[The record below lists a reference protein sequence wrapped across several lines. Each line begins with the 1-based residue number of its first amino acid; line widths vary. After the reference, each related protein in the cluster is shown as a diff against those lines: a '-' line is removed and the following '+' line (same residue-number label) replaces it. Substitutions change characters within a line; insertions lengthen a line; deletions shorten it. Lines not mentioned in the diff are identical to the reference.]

1 MTTPDSF
8 GSGGATGSGT
18 GGLAAGPGDDQ
29 GEAAVT
35 TEAETGGP
43 GRPESS
49 HTRPAKNRSA
59 APGTSGGL
67 GEAGDTGPDLSE
79 DDERTAADG
88 GVNRAASAER

>member
-8 GSGGATGSGT
+8 GSGGATGSAT

-35 TEAETGGP
+35 TEAETGAP
-43 GRPESS
+43 GRPESW
-49 HTRPAKNRSA
+49 HNRPAENRSA

-79 DDERTAADG
+79 DDEETAADG
-88 GVNRAASAER
+88 AVHRASSAER

>member
-8 GSGGATGSGT
+8 GSGGATGSGS

-29 GEAAVT
+29 GESAVI
-35 TEAETGGP
+35 TEAESGGV

-49 HTRPAKNRSA
+49 HNRPAENRSA

-67 GEAGDTGPDLSE
+67 GEAGDVGPDFSE
-79 DDERTAADG
+79 DDEQTATDG
-88 GVNRAASAER
+88 AVHRSRSAER